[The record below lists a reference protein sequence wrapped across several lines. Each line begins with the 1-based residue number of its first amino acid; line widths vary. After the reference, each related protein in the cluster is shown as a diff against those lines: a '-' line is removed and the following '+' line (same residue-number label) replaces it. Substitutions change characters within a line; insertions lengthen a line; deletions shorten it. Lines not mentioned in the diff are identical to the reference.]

1 MNKEPALTPDDFPVE
16 ADKQKLKTQKGEPIA
31 TADTEELADQLA
43 EKLNEQ
49 AHREEQDRWSA

>member
-1 MNKEPALTPDDFPVE
+1 MSKEPALTPDDFPIE

-43 EKLNEQ
+43 ARLNEQ

>member
-1 MNKEPALTPDDFPVE
+1 MIFPIE
-16 ADKQKLKTQKGEPIA
+16 ADRQKLKTQKGEPIA

-43 EKLNEQ
+43 ERLNEQ